1 MPTFSTSLEKA
12 LHQALTLANE
22 RHHEYATLEH
32 LLLALIDD
40 ADAAAVMGAC
50 NVNLDTLRKT
60 VSDYVDNELGN
71 LVTGYDE
78 DSKPTAGFQRV
89 IQRAVIHVQS
99 SGREEVTG
107 ANVLVAIFAERESH
121 AAYFLQEQEMTRY
134 DAVNFISHGIGKRP
148 GASEAR
154 PPRGADEPESE
165 QKASRGEQEEG
176 GPKKQQDALTAY
188 CVNLNEKAKVG
199 KIDPLIGRHAEVNR
213 TIQILCRRSKN
224 NPLYVGDPGVGK
236 TAIAEGLA
244 KRIVEK
250 RVPEALQD
258 ATIFS
263 LDMGTLL
270 AGTRYRG
277 DFEERLKQVVKE
289 LEEFPGAVLFID
301 EIHTVIGAGA
311 TSGGAMDASNLLKP
325 ALSSGSIRCIGS
337 TTYKEYRQF
346 FEKDRALVRRF
357 QKIDVSEPTI
367 DDAIE
372 IMKGL
377 KPYFEDYHKLKYS
390 NEAIKS
396 AVELSAR
403 YINDRKLPDKAIDVI
418 DETGAAQMLLPV
430 GKRRKLITEKEIE
443 ATIATMAR
451 IPPKTVSKDD
461 ETVLANLEK
470 ELRSV
475 VYGQDLAIEA
485 LSSAIKLAR
494 AGLREPNK
502 PIGSYVF
509 SGPTGVGKTEVAKQL
524 ASSLGVELL
533 RFDMS
538 EYMERHTVSRLLGA
552 PPGYVGFDQGGLL
565 TDGVDQHPHCV
576 LLLDEIE
583 KAHPDL
589 FNILLQV
596 MDHGS
601 LTDHNGKKIDFRNVI
616 LIMTT
621 NAGASEMAKAAF
633 GFGSSK
639 REGED
644 VEALNRLF
652 TPEFRNRLDA
662 VIPFASLPTPV
673 IHQVVQKFVMQLETQ
688 LAERN
693 VTFDLQPEAIA
704 WLADKGY
711 DEKMGAR
718 PLARVIQENIKKP
731 LADEILFGKLK
742 KGGVVKVTVGDKPDG
757 GKGLFLDYVPET
769 AKIKPKAEVVAPVK
783 KASKAVKPKDLETV
797 GAEPEGRAK
806 PKKASKAAAV
816 TEEPVAKAAEP
827 PRKGSTVPKVPR
839 KK

>member
-1 MPTFSTSLEKA
+1 
-12 LHQALTLANE
+12 
-22 RHHEYATLEH
+22 
-32 LLLALIDD
+32 
-40 ADAAAVMGAC
+40 
-50 NVNLDTLRKT
+50 
-60 VSDYVDNELGN
+60 
-71 LVTGYDE
+71 
-78 DSKPTAGFQRV
+78 
-89 IQRAVIHVQS
+89 
-99 SGREEVTG
+99 
-107 ANVLVAIFAERESH
+107 
-121 AAYFLQEQEMTRY
+121 
-134 DAVNFISHGIGKRP
+134 ISHGIGKRP
-148 GASEAR
+148 GSSESR
-154 PPRGADEPESE
+154 PVRGAEDQDSE
-165 QKASRGEQEEG
+165 QKPSRESEEA
-176 GPKKQQDALTAY
+176 GPKKQQDALAAY
-188 CVNLNEKAKVG
+188 CVNLNEKAKSG
-199 KIDPLIGRHAEVNR
+199 KIDPLIGRNAEVNR
-213 TIQILCRRSKN
+213 TIQVLCRRSKN

-250 RVPEALQD
+250 QVPEALQD
-258 ATIFS
+258 ATIFA

-357 QKIDVSEPTI
+357 QKIDVNEPTVA
-367 DDAIE
+367 DTIE
-372 IMKGL
+372 IMRGL
-377 KPYFEDYHKLKYS
+377 KPYFEEYHHLKYS
-390 NEAIKS
+390 NEAIRA

-418 DETGAAQMLLPV
+418 DESGAAQMLLPAS
-430 GKRRKLITEKEIE
+430 KRRKLITEREIE

-461 ETVLANLEK
+461 EAVLANLEK

-485 LSSAIKLAR
+485 LASSIKLAR

-502 PIGSYVF
+502 PIGCYVF

-524 ASSLGVELL
+524 AVSLGVELL

-621 NAGASEMAKAAF
+621 NAGASDMARPAI

-639 REGED
+639 RTGD
-644 VEALNRLF
+644 DIEALNRLF

-662 VIPFASLPTPV
+662 VIPFNSLPTPV

-693 VTFDLQPEAIA
+693 VTFDLAPEAVA
-704 WLADKGY
+704 WLAEKGY

-742 KGGVVKVTVGDKPDG
+742 KGGVVKVTIGTKEDSS
-757 GKGLFLDYVPET
+757 KGLILDAVPET
-769 AKIKPKAEVVAPVK
+769 APIKPKAEVSRP
-783 KASKAVKPKDLETV
+783 ASKNAKPTKTEEKEAVAAEAGPKT
-797 GAEPEGRAK
+797 K
-806 PKKASKAAAV
+806 PKKAKSSASDTV
-816 TEEPVAKAAEP
+816 PL
-827 PRKGSTVPKVPR
+827 KGRTVPKVPR

>member
-1 MPTFSTSLEKA
+1 MPSFSASLERA

-22 RHHEYATLEH
+22 RRHEYATLEH
-32 LLLALIDD
+32 LLLALIEDP
-40 ADAAAVMGAC
+40 DAAAVMRAC
-50 NVNLDTLRKT
+50 NVDLDALRKT
-60 VSDYVDNELGN
+60 VEAYVDNDLAN

-99 SGREEVTG
+99 SGRDEVSG

-134 DAVNFISHGIGKRP
+134 DAVNYISHGIAKRP
-148 GASEAR
+148 GTSEPRA
-154 PPRGADEPESE
+154 PRGAQEDNPQDGEHEES
-165 QKASRGEQEEG
+165 
-176 GPKKQQDALTAY
+176 GPRKGKQQDALTAY
-188 CVNLNEKAKVG
+188 CVNLNQKARSG
-199 KIDPLIGRHAEVNR
+199 RIDPLIGRASEINR
-213 TIQILCRRSKN
+213 TIQVLCRRSKN

-244 KRIVEK
+244 KRIVEGE
-250 RVPEALQD
+250 VPEVLAGS
-258 ATIFS
+258 TIFA

-289 LEEFPGAVLFID
+289 LEEFPGAILFID

-325 ALSSGSIRCIGS
+325 ALSSGNIRCIGS
-337 TTYKEYRQF
+337 TTYKEFRQF

-357 QKIDVSEPTI
+357 QKIDVNEPSV
-367 DDAIE
+367 DDAIA

-377 KPYFEDYHKLKYS
+377 KPYFEEFHKVRYTAD
-390 NEAIKS
+390 AIKA

-403 YINDRKLPDKAIDVI
+403 YINDRKLPDKAIDVV
-418 DETGAAQMLLPV
+418 DETGAAQMLLPEN
-430 GKRRKLITEKEIE
+430 RRKKTITVKEIE

-451 IPPKTVSKDD
+451 IPPKSVSADD
-461 ETVLANLEK
+461 EKVLAGLES
-470 ELRSV
+470 ELKRV
-475 VYGQDLAIEA
+475 VYGQEIAISA

-494 AGLREPNK
+494 AGLREPEK
-502 PIGSYVF
+502 PIGSYLF

-524 ASSLGVELL
+524 AASLGVELL

-538 EYMERHTVSRLLGA
+538 EYMERHTVSRLIGA

-596 MDHGS
+596 MDHGK
-601 LTDHNGKKIDFRNVI
+601 LTDHNGKQIDFRNVI

-621 NAGASEMAKAAF
+621 NAGAAEMARAAI
-633 GFGSSK
+633 GFGSTR
-639 REGED
+639 REGD
-644 VEALNRLF
+644 DAEAINRLF

-662 VIPFASLPTPV
+662 IIPFAPLPPAV
-673 IHQVVQKFVMQLETQ
+673 VHQVVQKFVMQLEAQ
-688 LAERN
+688 LAERR
-693 VTFDLQPEAIA
+693 VTFDLAPEAVE
-704 WLADKGY
+704 WLATKGY
-711 DEKMGAR
+711 DERMGAR
-718 PLARVIQENIKKP
+718 PLSRVIQEHIKKP
-731 LADEILFGKLK
+731 LADEVLFGKLRHGGTVRVSVDETTPGDSRLKLEAVPDEAPIRPK
-742 KGGVVKVTVGDKPDG
+742 KEIPEQKPRPA
-757 GKGLFLDYVPET
+757 KKPKPAAKATSASPAKRPKPKQNPPAAPKAVAEPAET
-769 AKIKPKAEVVAPVK
+769 ATA
-783 KASKAVKPKDLETV
+783 
-797 GAEPEGRAK
+797 AK
-806 PKKASKAAAV
+806 RRGSVPRL
-816 TEEPVAKAAEP
+816 
-827 PRKGSTVPKVPR
+827 PRKG
-839 KK
+839 

>member
-1 MPTFSTSLEKA
+1 VPTFSPSLEKA
-12 LHQALTLANE
+12 LHQALTFANE

-50 NVNLDTLRKT
+50 NVNLDVLRKT
-60 VSDYVDNELGN
+60 VGDYIDNELSN

-78 DSKPTAGFQRV
+78 DSKPTSGFQRV

-134 DAVNFISHGIGKRP
+134 DAVNYISHGIGKRP
-148 GASEAR
+148 GTSQTR
-154 PPRGADEPESE
+154 TPRGSEDGEPEN
-165 QKASRGEQEEG
+165 KAPRSDEDA
-176 GPKKQQDALTAY
+176 GPKKQQDALKAY

-199 KIDPLIGRHAEVNR
+199 KIDPLIGRHDEVNR

-244 KRIVEK
+244 KRIVEGK
-250 RVPEALQD
+250 VPEALRND
-258 ATIFS
+258 TIFS

-357 QKIDVSEPTI
+357 QKIDVNEPSI

-377 KPYFEDYHKLKYS
+377 KPYFEDYHHLRYT
-390 NEAIKS
+390 NEAIKA

-403 YINDRKLPDKAIDVI
+403 YISDRKLPDKAIDVI
-418 DETGAAQMLLPV
+418 DETGAAQMLLPASR
-430 GKRRKLITEKEIE
+430 RRKLITEKEIE
-443 ATIATMAR
+443 VTIATMAR
-451 IPPKTVSKDD
+451 IPAKTVSKDD
-461 ETVLANLEK
+461 EMVLANLEK
-470 ELRSV
+470 ELLSV
-475 VYGQDLAIEA
+475 VYGQDTAIEA
-485 LSSAIKLAR
+485 LSTAIKLAR

-524 ASSLGVELL
+524 AASLGVEML

-576 LLLDEIE
+576 VLLDEIE
-583 KAHPDL
+583 KAHPDIY
-589 FNILLQV
+589 NILLQV

-621 NAGASEMAKAAF
+621 NAGASEMAKSAI

-639 REGED
+639 RSGED
-644 VEALNRLF
+644 EEALNRLF

-662 VIPFASLPTPV
+662 IIPFSPLPTTV
-673 IHQVVQKFVMQLETQ
+673 IHRVVQKFVMQLESQ
-688 LAERN
+688 LSERN
-693 VTFDLQPEAIA
+693 VTFDLHEDAIA
-704 WLADKGY
+704 WLAERGY

-718 PLARVIQENIKKP
+718 PLGRVIQEHIKKP
-731 LADEILFGKLK
+731 LANEILFGKLK
-742 KGGVVKVTVGDKPDG
+742 KGGVVTVTVGKDG
-757 GKGLFLDYVPET
+757 LVLESHPET
-769 AKIKPKAEVVAPVK
+769 AP
-783 KASKAVKPKDLETV
+783 VKPKPE
-797 GAEPEGRAK
+797 AELKAAK
-806 PKKASKAAAV
+806 AAKTKTKAAAK
-816 TEEPVAKAAEP
+816 TAKAEQAEADVLVADEP
-827 PRKGSTVPKVPR
+827 EKAKSEAKPARKANTVPKVP
-839 KK
+839 KKK